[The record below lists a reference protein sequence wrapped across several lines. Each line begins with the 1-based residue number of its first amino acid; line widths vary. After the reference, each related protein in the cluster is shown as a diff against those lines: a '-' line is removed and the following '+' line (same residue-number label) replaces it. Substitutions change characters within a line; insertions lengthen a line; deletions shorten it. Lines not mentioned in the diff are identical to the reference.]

1 MIYYIVISL
10 SQRKPLTVW
19 AFQSNIKLMES
30 IPHKHCPVLVVDDD
44 EGLLLSI
51 KATLVSS
58 GLPEPA
64 LVSDS
69 RRVWD
74 LVGEYD
80 FQLILLDLMMPHL
93 SGMEVLQKVKE
104 QSPSV
109 ECVIVSALD
118 DVTSAVKAMSLGAS
132 DYLVKPLNSDKLVAL
147 VNRTLE
153 KHTVQHELQRL
164 GSKKVFSNL
173 KNPEAFADIIAEDEA
188 MALIFHQVEAVAG
201 TDYSVV
207 IGGESGTGK
216 EMLAR
221 VIHKLSNRS
230 NAPFY
235 AVNMASFSKTIF
247 EDEFFGHAKGAY
259 TDAASDKMGF
269 FEAAY
274 GGTLFLDEITE
285 LEPSLQGKLLR
296 VIEERELYRL
306 GSTEIR
312 NVDVR
317 IIAATNRDINEEIVR
332 GAFRADLYY
341 RINMYNIKV
350 PPLRERQK
358 DILPIARH
366 FLKIHAEINN
376 KKIHSLSPE
385 LEQRLLQYSYPGNVR
400 ELENIIAA
408 AVLQEKGQTISLAST
423 LNLLP
428 YEGPERRR
436 HVELLTLEELEKRH
450 IEKVLEISGGNR
462 LKAAR
467 ILGVNVSTVYRKIE
481 KYNLG
486 QC

>member
-1 MIYYIVISL
+1 
-10 SQRKPLTVW
+10 
-19 AFQSNIKLMES
+19 MES
-30 IPHKHCPVLVVDDD
+30 IPQIPSPVLVVDDD

-58 GLPEPA
+58 DLPEPV

-69 RRVWD
+69 RRVID
-74 LVGEYD
+74 LVREYD

-93 SGMEVLQKVKE
+93 TGMEVLRQIKKE
-104 QSPSV
+104 SLDV
-109 ECVIVSALD
+109 ECVIVSAID
-118 DVTSAVKAMSLGAS
+118 DVASAVHAMSLGAA

-153 KHTVQHELQRL
+153 KYNVQHDLEQF

-173 KNPEAFADIIAEDEA
+173 KNPDAFSEIVAEDEA

-207 IGGESGTGK
+207 ISGESGTGK

-221 VIHKLSNRS
+221 VIHRQSNRS

-259 TDAASDKMGF
+259 TDAASDKIGF
-269 FEAAY
+269 FEAAH

-285 LEPSLQGKLLR
+285 LDPSLQGKLLR

-312 NVDVR
+312 NVNVR
-317 IIAATNRDINEEIVR
+317 IIAATNRDINEEILK
-332 GAFRADLYY
+332 GAFRSDLYY

-350 PPLRERQK
+350 PPLRDRQK

-366 FLKIHAEINN
+366 FLKAHARANDKMIG
-376 KKIHSLSPE
+376 SLSPD
-385 LEQRLLQYSYPGNVR
+385 LEQRLMQYSYPGNVR

-408 AVLQEKGQTISLAST
+408 AVLQEKSKTLTLAST
-423 LNLLP
+423 LSLLP
-428 YEGPERRR
+428 YEGPERRK

-450 IEKVLEISGGNR
+450 ILKVLGITGGNR
-462 LKAAR
+462 PKAAK
-467 ILGVNVSTVYRKIE
+467 ILGVNISTVYRKIE
-481 KYNLG
+481 KYKLDRQND
-486 QC
+486 QEA

>member
-1 MIYYIVISL
+1 
-10 SQRKPLTVW
+10 
-19 AFQSNIKLMES
+19 MES
-30 IPHKHCPVLVVDDD
+30 IPHIPTPVLVVDDD

-69 RRVWD
+69 RRVID
-74 LVGEYD
+74 LVREYD

-93 SGMEVLQKVKE
+93 TGMEVLRRIKKE
-104 QSPSV
+104 SLDV
-109 ECVIVSALD
+109 ECVIVSAID
-118 DVTSAVKAMSLGAS
+118 DVASAVQAMSLGAS

-153 KHTVQHELQRL
+153 KYTVQHELEQF
-164 GSKKVFSNL
+164 GTKKVFSNL
-173 KNPEAFADIIAEDEA
+173 KNPDAFADIVAQDEA

-207 IGGESGTGK
+207 ISGESGTGK

-259 TDAASDKMGF
+259 TDAASDKIGF
-269 FEAAY
+269 FEAAH

-285 LEPSLQGKLLR
+285 LDPSLQGKLLR

-312 NVDVR
+312 NVNVR
-317 IIAATNRDINEEIVR
+317 IIAATNRDINEEILK
-332 GAFRADLYY
+332 GAFRSDLYY

-350 PPLRERQK
+350 PPLRDRQK

-366 FLKIHAEINN
+366 FLKTHARANDKMIG
-376 KKIHSLSPE
+376 SLTPD
-385 LEQRLLQYSYPGNVR
+385 LEQRLIQYSYPGNVR

-408 AVLQEKGQTISLAST
+408 AVLQEKSKILTLAST

-450 IEKVLEISGGNR
+450 ILNVLDITGGNR
-462 LKAAR
+462 PKAAK
-467 ILGVNVSTVYRKIE
+467 ILGVNISTVYRKIE
-481 KYNLG
+481 KYNLDRRNDSET
-486 QC
+486 

>member
-1 MIYYIVISL
+1 M
-10 SQRKPLTVW
+10 KM
-19 AFQSNIKLMES
+19 MES
-30 IPHKHCPVLVVDDD
+30 IPFKHTPVLVVDDD

-69 RRVWD
+69 RRVMD

-80 FQLILLDLMMPHL
+80 FQLVLLDLMMPHL
-93 SGMEVLQKVKE
+93 TGMEVLRKIKAR
-104 QSPSV
+104 SPNV
-109 ECVIVSALD
+109 ACVIVSAID
-118 DVTSAVKAMSLGAS
+118 DVESAVQAMSLGAS
-132 DYLVKPLNSDKLVAL
+132 DYLVKPLNSEKLIAL

-153 KHTVQHELQRL
+153 AHTLKHDLEQF

-173 KNPEAFADIIAEDEA
+173 KDPGAFTDIVAEDEA

-207 IGGESGTGK
+207 ISGESGTGK

-230 NAPFY
+230 SAPFY

-247 EDEFFGHAKGAY
+247 EDEFFGHTKGAY
-259 TDAASDKMGF
+259 TDAANEKIGF
-269 FEAAY
+269 FEAAS

-285 LEPSLQGKLLR
+285 LDPSLQGKLLR

-317 IIAATNRDINEEIVR
+317 IIAATNRDINEEILQ
-332 GAFRADLYY
+332 GGFRSDLYY

-350 PPLRERQK
+350 PPLRERRK

-366 FLKIHAEINN
+366 FLHTHASAND
-376 KKIHSLSPE
+376 KKINTLEPE
-385 LEQRLLQYSYPGNVR
+385 LEERLMQYSYPGNVR

-408 AVLQEKGQTISLAST
+408 AVLQEKGKTLTLAAT

-428 YEGPERRR
+428 YEGPERRKN
-436 HVELLTLEELEKRH
+436 VELLTLEEIEKRH
-450 IEKVLEISGGNR
+450 IQKVLEITGGNR
-462 LKAAR
+462 PKAAK

-481 KYNLG
+481 KYGLG
-486 QC
+486 H

>member
-1 MIYYIVISL
+1 
-10 SQRKPLTVW
+10 
-19 AFQSNIKLMES
+19 MES
-30 IPHKHCPVLVVDDD
+30 IPPRHSPVLVVDDD

-58 GLPEPA
+58 GMPEPA

-69 RRVWD
+69 RRVMD
-74 LVGEYD
+74 LVRQHD
-80 FQLILLDLMMPHL
+80 FQLVLLDLMMPHL
-93 SGMEVLQKVKE
+93 TGMEVLRKIKE
-104 QSPSV
+104 KSPDV
-109 ECVIVSALD
+109 ECVIVSAID
-118 DVTSAVKAMSLGAS
+118 DVASAVQAMSLGAS
-132 DYLVKPLNSDKLVAL
+132 DYLVKPLNSEKLIAL

-153 KHTVQHELQRL
+153 THTLQHELEQF

-173 KNPEAFADIIAEDEA
+173 KNPGAFKDIVAEDEA

-207 IGGESGTGK
+207 ISGESGTGK

-221 VIHKLSNRS
+221 VIHKLSNRA

-247 EDEFFGHAKGAY
+247 EDEFFGHTKGAY
-259 TDAASDKMGF
+259 TDAASEKIGF
-269 FEAAY
+269 FEAAS
-274 GGTLFLDEITE
+274 GGSLFLDEITE
-285 LEPSLQGKLLR
+285 LDPSLQGKLLR

-317 IIAATNRDINEEIVR
+317 IIAATNRDINEEILR
-332 GAFRADLYY
+332 GGFRSDLYY
-341 RINMYNIKV
+341 RINMYNIKM
-350 PPLRERQK
+350 PPLRERKK

-366 FLKIHAEINN
+366 FLTIHARAND
-376 KKIHSLSPE
+376 KKIGILAPD
-385 LEQRLLQYSYPGNVR
+385 LEQRLMQYSFPGNVR

-408 AVLQEKGQTISLAST
+408 AVLQEKGKT
-423 LNLLP
+423 LTLGVTQNLLP
-428 YEGPERRR
+428 YEGPERRKN
-436 HVELLTLEELEKRH
+436 VELLTLEDIEKRH
-450 IEKVLEISGGNR
+450 IEKVLDITAGNR
-462 LKAAR
+462 PKAAK

-481 KYNLG
+481 KYGLG
-486 QC
+486 QKSDEEI

>member
-1 MIYYIVISL
+1 
-10 SQRKPLTVW
+10 
-19 AFQSNIKLMES
+19 MES
-30 IPHKHCPVLVVDDD
+30 IPHTNSPVLVVDDD

-69 RRVWD
+69 RRVID
-74 LVGEYD
+74 LIRECD

-93 SGMEVLQKVKE
+93 TGMEILRRIKKE
-104 QSPSV
+104 SLDI
-109 ECVIVSALD
+109 ECVIVSAID
-118 DVTSAVKAMSLGAS
+118 DVASAVQAISLGAA

-153 KHTVQHELQRL
+153 KYSVQHELEQF
-164 GSKKVFSNL
+164 GTKKVFSNL
-173 KNPEAFADIIAEDEA
+173 KNPEAFADIVAEDEA

-207 IGGESGTGK
+207 ISGESGTGK

-259 TDAASDKMGF
+259 TDAASDKIGF
-269 FEAAY
+269 FEAAN

-285 LEPSLQGKLLR
+285 LDPSLQGKLLR

-317 IIAATNRDINEEIVR
+317 LIAATNRDINEEILK
-332 GAFRADLYY
+332 GAFRSDLYY

-350 PPLRERQK
+350 PPLRDRQK

-366 FLKIHAEINN
+366 FLKAHTRANN
-376 KKIHSLSPE
+376 KMIGSLAPD

-408 AVLQEKGQTISLAST
+408 AVLQEKSKVLTLAST

-428 YEGPERRR
+428 YEGPERRK

-450 IEKVLEISGGNR
+450 ILKVLEITGGNR
-462 LKAAR
+462 PKAAK
-467 ILGVNVSTVYRKIE
+467 ILGVNISTVYRKIE
-481 KYNLG
+481 KYNLDRRHNHEN
-486 QC
+486 

>member
-1 MIYYIVISL
+1 
-10 SQRKPLTVW
+10 
-19 AFQSNIKLMES
+19 MES
-30 IPHKHCPVLVVDDD
+30 IPPRHSPVLVVDDD

-58 GLPEPA
+58 GMPEPA

-69 RRVWD
+69 RRVMD
-74 LVGEYD
+74 LVRQHD
-80 FQLILLDLMMPHL
+80 FQLVLLDLMMPHL
-93 SGMEVLQKVKE
+93 TGMEVLREIKE
-104 QSPSV
+104 KSPDV
-109 ECVIVSALD
+109 ECVIVSAID
-118 DVTSAVKAMSLGAS
+118 DVASAVQAMSLGAS
-132 DYLVKPLNSDKLVAL
+132 DYLVKPLNSEKLIAL

-153 KHTVQHELQRL
+153 THSLQHELEQF

-173 KNPEAFADIIAEDEA
+173 KNPEAFKDIVAEDEA

-207 IGGESGTGK
+207 ISGESGTGK

-221 VIHKLSNRS
+221 VIHKLSNRAL
-230 NAPFY
+230 APFY

-259 TDAASDKMGF
+259 TDAANEKIGF
-269 FEAAY
+269 FEAAS

-285 LEPSLQGKLLR
+285 LDPSLQGKLLR

-317 IIAATNRDINEEIVR
+317 IIAATNRDINEEILR
-332 GAFRADLYY
+332 GAFRSDLYY
-341 RINMYNIKV
+341 RINMYNIKM
-350 PPLRERQK
+350 PPLRERKK

-366 FLKIHAEINN
+366 FLATHARAND
-376 KKIHSLSPE
+376 KKIGILAPD
-385 LEQRLLQYSYPGNVR
+385 LEQRLMQYSFPGNVR

-408 AVLQEKGQTISLAST
+408 AVLQEKGKTLSLGAT

-428 YEGPERRR
+428 YEGPERRKN
-436 HVELLTLEELEKRH
+436 VELLTLEEIEKRH
-450 IEKVLEISGGNR
+450 IEKVLDITGGNR
-462 LKAAR
+462 PKAAK

-481 KYNLG
+481 KYGLG
-486 QC
+486 QKNEGDI